1 MDNSGNAGSSTEPP
15 KASGATTAEPVSNR
29 SGCGC
34 SSSTK
39 ITVRVTPTTG
49 GQFDLQVAKTESVEN
64 LKKFISKKLK
74 VPKERICLLHR
85 DSWVLK
91 MEIGWGERQTS
102 QVCLGENKINGD
114 PKLGN
119 AAGQL
124 RDGTLQEN
132 QLMDGSRLTLLPS
145 VETVLPRLAAASLL
159 CAFRSFVAM
168 PMVRGELVF
177 MACNPLPSPL
187 PPHPPGVV
195 HSATPALLIFGWDLG
210 RRDLVTF
217 QSIGFKIGR
226 TIPGTLEGFLG
237 SGTFQLEKDHI
248 S

>member
-15 KASGATTAEPVSNR
+15 KAGGATTAEPVSNR

-34 SSSTK
+34 TSSTK

-85 DSWVLK
+85 D
-91 MEIGWGERQTS
+91 R
-102 QVCLGENKINGD
+102 
-114 PKLGN
+114 
-119 AAGQL
+119 QL

-145 VETVLPRLAAASLL
+145 VETGLL
-159 CAFRSFVAM
+159 CCQDRRSFVAM
-168 PMVRGELVF
+168 PMLRGELVF
-177 MACNPLPSPL
+177 MACNPPPIPL
-187 PPHPPGVV
+187 IPR
-195 HSATPALLIFGWDLG
+195 AL
-210 RRDLVTF
+210 
-217 QSIGFKIGR
+217 SIAR
-226 TIPGTLEGFLG
+226 PLLR
-237 SGTFQLEKDHI
+237 
-248 S
+248 

>member
-85 DSWVLK
+85 DS
-91 MEIGWGERQTS
+91 
-102 QVCLGENKINGD
+102 
-114 PKLGN
+114 
-119 AAGQL
+119 
-124 RDGTLQEN
+124 
-132 QLMDGSRLTLLPS
+132 
-145 VETVLPRLAAASLL
+145 
-159 CAFRSFVAM
+159 FVAM

-177 MACNPLPSPL
+177 MACNPLPSPI

-248 S
+248 SYVININNVCKCEVSFVTDISVRWSQG

>member
-15 KASGATTAEPVSNR
+15 KAGGATTAEPVGNR

-34 SSSTK
+34 TSSTK

-85 DSWVLK
+85 D
-91 MEIGWGERQTS
+91 R
-102 QVCLGENKINGD
+102 
-114 PKLGN
+114 
-119 AAGQL
+119 QL

-145 VETVLPRLAAASLL
+145 VETGLLLFRARIGMYSTCDVCPFGVNTKLARVRSLKHKL
-159 CAFRSFVAM
+159 QCCQDRRSFVAM
-168 PMVRGELVF
+168 PMLRGELVFF
-177 MACNPLPSPL
+177 MACNPLPSYS
-187 PPHPPGVV
+187 PHPPGVE
-195 HSATPALLIFGWDLG
+195 HSATPAPLILGWDFVKFSVHRL
-210 RRDLVTF
+210 
-217 QSIGFKIGR
+217 
-226 TIPGTLEGFLG
+226 
-237 SGTFQLEKDHI
+237 
-248 S
+248 

>member
-15 KASGATTAEPVSNR
+15 KAGGATTAEPVSNR

-34 SSSTK
+34 SSATK

-85 DSWVLK
+85 D
-91 MEIGWGERQTS
+91 R
-102 QVCLGENKINGD
+102 
-114 PKLGN
+114 
-119 AAGQL
+119 QL

-145 VETVLPRLAAASLL
+145 VETGLL
-159 CAFRSFVAM
+159 VSGYFTFNCMNWLGVINEW
-168 PMVRGELVF
+168 RGE
-177 MACNPLPSPL
+177 
-187 PPHPPGVV
+187 GG
-195 HSATPALLIFGWDLG
+195 IGLG
-210 RRDLVTF
+210 K
-217 QSIGFKIGR
+217 IGFNKI
-226 TIPGTLEGFLG
+226 INA
-237 SGTFQLEKDHI
+237 
-248 S
+248 